1 MNVLVTGGAGLI
13 GMAVRATLVAA
24 GHRVVA
30 IDVTDFDRPDG
41 DLRIV
46 GLDERGPLEAL
57 VTEEGI
63 EAVVHCGAISGPM
76 MFRGDPLKIVAVNI
90 DSTALLLDLARVH
103 TMRRFVFCSSISVY
117 GNVGDAPI
125 DEDTPLRPTSVYGAS
140 KVAGEGLVEGFAAGY
155 GVDGVSLRIGR
166 VYGPYRRA
174 NCFLNDIIRDAAAGR
189 QTKIPCD
196 PAFVYH
202 YVHVDD
208 VAEAIATALAA
219 PSLQRRAYNVGSGEA
234 LTMPQIAGIASASI
248 EGAVI
253 DLVPGADD
261 VPDVQKSFDV
271 GRIGRDLGW
280 HPRLPL
286 AAGLKAYATQI
297 AAGRCA

>member
-24 GHRVVA
+24 SHRVVA

-41 DLRIV
+41 DLRIL

-90 DSTALLLDLARVH
+90 GSTALLLDLARVH
-103 TMRRFVFCSSISVY
+103 AMKRFVFCSSISVY

-140 KVAGEGLVEGFAAGY
+140 KVAGEGLVEGFAAEY

-174 NCFLNDIIRDAAAGR
+174 NCFLNDVIRDAAAGR
-189 QTKIPCD
+189 QTTIPCD

-219 PSLQRRAYNVGSGEA
+219 RSVPRRSYNVGSGEA
-234 LTMPQIAGIASASI
+234 LTMPQIADIASASI

-253 DLVPGADD
+253 ELVPGADD
-261 VPDVQKSFDV
+261 VPDVQRSFDV
-271 GRIGRDLGW
+271 GRIGLDLGW

-286 AAGLKAYATQI
+286 AAGLKAYATEI